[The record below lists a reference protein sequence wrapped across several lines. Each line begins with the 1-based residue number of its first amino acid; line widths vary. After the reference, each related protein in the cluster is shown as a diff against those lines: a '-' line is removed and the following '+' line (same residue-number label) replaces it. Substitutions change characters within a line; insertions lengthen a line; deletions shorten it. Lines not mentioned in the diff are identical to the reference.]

1 MVKLYFRMFSNDHKM
16 GVWTCDCDGV
26 RQQRIQFLVPSR
38 DVIGKIRS
46 IFVILFIFMQ
56 KFELMLKICRKK
68 SVVQNVKTYHTNKT
82 IKNFQP

>member
-1 MVKLYFRMFSNDHKM
+1 MYAR
-16 GVWTCDCDGV
+16 TCDGV

-56 KFELMLKICRKK
+56 KFELMLKIWKQK
-68 SVVQNVKTYHTNKT
+68 SPRGGGTKCQNISHKQN
-82 IKNFQP
+82 N